1 MLAAGIDLHIYI
13 SNFFSFSQRE
23 FEIAGDK
30 GFATT
35 GCPGAVLFST
45 WAYVCCLL
53 CVLSSSVEGGCAG
66 KICIFREF
74 SVFTL
79 QKAVYIRYMVTMCL
93 KLCAF

>member
-23 FEIAGDK
+23 FEIAGAGGK
-30 GFATT
+30 GFATP

-53 CVLSSSVEGGCAG
+53 CVLSSSVEG
-66 KICIFREF
+66 E
-74 SVFTL
+74 
-79 QKAVYIRYMVTMCL
+79 
-93 KLCAF
+93 LCW